1 MKKLLAT
8 LILPFLFIS
17 KASAHCPLCTAG
29 AGAAAG
35 IATYLGIDFAVIGIL
50 IGGFSYALGSWTSKW
65 VRKKFREIHSL
76 QDPIVTGLMF
86 LSIVIPGYF
95 WMPEATPFTLWM
107 IGEYG
112 TTISINNFLTGSILG
127 GLIVHLSP
135 KLSKKISEKR
145 DETLPFQ
152 GMTLTIS
159 LLILAATI
167 AQVLVW

>member
-1 MKKLLAT
+1 MKKPLAT
-8 LILPFLFIS
+8 LILPFFFIS
-17 KASAHCPLCTAG
+17 KTSAHCPLCTAG

-65 VRKKFREIHSL
+65 VRKKFKEFHEF
-76 QDPIVTGLMF
+76 QDPIVTALMF

-112 TTISINNFLTGSILG
+112 TTISINNFLTGSLAG
-127 GLIVHLSP
+127 GLIVHSSP
-135 KLSKKISEKR
+135 TLSKKISEKR
-145 DETLPFQ
+145 EETLPFQ
-152 GMTLTIS
+152 GMTLTITL
-159 LLILAATI
+159 LLIAAII
-167 AQVLVW
+167 AQLMVG